1 MAPRSRV
8 LSKHLWR
15 NEWMSLCLF
24 IHSFKKYQLGS
35 SLSGIAQAPGM
46 LQTARLKRS
55 LVPGMLSAGG
65 GAHDRN
71 KWWGSPAVDMTAC
84 GKREK
89 SLWKGRKETTNQS
102 CRSWG
107 RVWQAE
113 GTRWSGK
120 LLQRLEISK
129 GWALGR
135 KIRNYKM
142 KHNSAQLT
150 STPSNSLA
158 GISS

>member
-107 RVWQAE
+107 RVWQQKAHGGQE
-113 GTRWSGK
+113 SCC
-120 LLQRLEISK
+120 K
-129 GWALGR
+129 GWRYLKAGPWAGKSGTIKWNTTVL
-135 KIRNYKM
+135 
-142 KHNSAQLT
+142 
-150 STPSNSLA
+150 NSLLLPQ
-158 GISS
+158 IH